1 MDSQRLEEIL
11 SDDFDVS
18 KLTIPN
24 IKSILLH
31 FDALP
36 QKQQLSNGTP
46 MRKNDYV
53 QTFRSQI
60 HDKRQQLR
68 KKYLN
73 VKGSARGIQAVN
85 ERGSPQGALED
96 VEYQKENVRSS
107 TSSLSKSSSNRN
119 KKQSP
124 TLTAASVDPFDNPFQ
139 RRRSL
144 NYQSMLADGSSDD
157 NNIVEHAGYQ
167 EPPSDEIEAGG
178 RERGRSS
185 SLKKRKSLGRVAQK
199 ATKNDTVSPAQDASA
214 QIFKEEQDYSS
225 ANNVRGKSPSSARR
239 RRSSSRKS
247 GQGLPLKFIS
257 PTIPFPIAG
266 YSDVSEVLKKAQ
278 KDANVVPTMS
288 GRNKFVVLAKVAIVI
303 LSLVIALASV
313 HLQRWKKVP
322 YCAPD
327 SSNATYIFR
336 TYRGIPLTWELPECR
351 PCPSH
356 GICLVPFGLKCEAG
370 YLLYPQEHVT
380 LLQAINPLT
389 YLLPPRCVADTM
401 KGEYVDKMV
410 SDVVSLLANH
420 DGAVICGE
428 SDGVQGM
435 SESTLQS
442 LMAKKYTKLSHER
455 FQVYWNATVNEI
467 EKENKQLPIES
478 HAFDEETM
486 YVSKEP
492 NYPLLC
498 RITIFIRDS
507 IEYFKYHLVAS
518 LVALISLIFGYYK
531 YLSNVA
537 YSQMVEHYVDAVKTL
552 LIEQEKLFRIHKTVD
567 SAALSQY
574 QLRDFVL
581 SKDFPKLKDRM
592 KVWQSVVEALMNK
605 YGGAFVRECNAVIEG
620 EVHDGLQWIGGGVL
634 NEHHFAGGTTKSSAD
649 FASDRGRS
657 TSRTPKQDYY
667 HQDQYHD
674 QSAASYHSSTYN
686 DTNGQDFDDYN
697 RRYST
702 HQQQQSYYGSVNGVY
717 PTLE

>member
-68 KKYLN
+68 RKYLN

-107 TSSLSKSSSNRN
+107 ASSVSKSSFNR
-119 KKQSP
+119 KTKQSP
-124 TLTAASVDPFDNPFQ
+124 QQTASVDPFDNPFQ

-144 NYQSMLADGSSDD
+144 NYQSMLGDGSSDD

-167 EPPSDEIEAGG
+167 SPPSDEIEVGG
-178 RERGRSS
+178 RGRGRSS
-185 SLKKRKSLGRVAQK
+185 SLKTRKSLGRVALK
-199 ATKNDTVSPAQDASA
+199 ATKQDTVSPAQDASA
-214 QIFKEEQDYSS
+214 QTPKDEQGQQS
-225 ANNVRGKSPSSARR
+225 ANSVRGKSPSSARR

-266 YSDVSEVLKKAQ
+266 YSDVSEVLKKAK
-278 KDANVVPTMS
+278 KDATVVPTMS
-288 GRNKFVVLAKVAIVI
+288 GHEKFVVLAKVAIAL
-303 LSLVIALASV
+303 LSLVIALASI
-313 HLQRWKKVP
+313 HLQRWKNVP
-322 YCAPD
+322 YCESD
-327 SSNATYIFR
+327 SPSEQYTFR

-351 PCPSH
+351 PCPLH
-356 GICLVPFGLKCEAG
+356 GSCHPPFGLKCEAG

-420 DGAVICGE
+420 DGAVICGG

-435 SESTLQS
+435 SESAIKL
-442 LMAKKYTKLSHER
+442 LMEKKYTKLSHER
-455 FQVYWNATVNEI
+455 FEVYWNATVNET
-467 EKENKQLPIES
+467 EKELKQLPIES
-478 HAFDEETM
+478 HAFGEETM

-492 NYPLLC
+492 NYPPLC

-507 IEYFKYHLVAS
+507 IEYFKYHLVVS

-531 YLSNVA
+531 YLSSVA

-634 NEHHFAGGTTKSSAD
+634 NEHHYAGGTTNNSAD

-657 TSRTPKQDYY
+657 ASRTPKRDYY

-674 QSAASYHSSTYN
+674 QSAASYYSSTYG

-697 RRYST
+697 TRHST
-702 HQQQQSYYGSVNGVY
+702 QQQQQSYYGPVNGVY